1 MRSEDLAVTTTDTH
15 SQGATGMCQLVLLTL
30 PVLSLTG
37 QSDLAAGQQPR
48 TVVRGETGSP
58 LLSERV
64 VTVLIWPRKPR
75 LESLK

>member
-1 MRSEDLAVTTTDTH
+1 
-15 SQGATGMCQLVLLTL
+15 MCQLVLLTL

-37 QSDLAAGQQPR
+37 QDVLAAGQQLR
-48 TVVRGETGSP
+48 TVVRGETGSS